1 MVHRW
6 SGGPQDDWR
15 PWLKGELEKLDFKVS
30 LPEMP
35 DTEVPVIEK
44 WVHKLAEVVGTP
56 DSETYFIGHSIGC
69 QAILRYLETIDTAI
83 GGALFVAGWF
93 NLENLEDDEVREIAR
108 PWIETPIKTE
118 KVRSVLPKSVL
129 IISKN
134 DPYGASKE
142 NIEKFGLL
150 KSRIV
155 VLPNAGHITAS
166 VEPTILSEFQNLVQ
180 EG

>member
-1 MVHRW
+1 M
-6 SGGPQDDWR
+6 
-15 PWLKGELEKLDFKVS
+15 
-30 LPEMP
+30 
-35 DTEVPVIEK
+35 
-44 WVHKLAEVVGTP
+44 
-56 DSETYFIGHSIGC
+56 
-69 QAILRYLETIDTAI
+69 
-83 GGALFVAGWF
+83 
-93 NLENLEDDEVREIAR
+93 REIAR